1 MLVMSP
7 RKTYSSKMAGIS
19 ARMKIQTNNSGRV
32 SMSSIASK
40 IACRLV
46 SSTAKTLAKSPS
58 GRCLKRAVERAT
70 RGIMPKAM
78 RVVPRSLLTCGF
90 LANPE
95 ISENLYC
102 AMRVMSTAG
111 MAMNAMN

>member
-1 MLVMSP
+1 MMSP
-7 RKTYSSKMAGIS
+7 RKTYSSKMAGMR
-19 ARMKIQTNNSGRV
+19 AKMNRQTKSSGRV

-46 SSTAKTLAKSPS
+46 SRTAKTRAKSPS
-58 GRCLKRAVERAT
+58 GRCLKRAVESAT
-70 RGIMPKAM
+70 RGIMPRAM
-78 RVVPRSLLTCGF
+78 RVAPRSLFTCGF

-111 MAMNAMN
+111 MAMNAKN